1 MTWKDYIRELK
12 KKWLG
17 KQVRF
22 EGSIYT
28 VVDVDVN
35 GVIHINRPTEHNKTT
50 AAFLPHEAREVTK

>member
-28 VVDVDVN
+28 VVDVDCN
-35 GVIHINRPTEHNKTT
+35 GVLHINRPTEHNKTT
-50 AAFLPHEAREVTK
+50 AAFLPNEAQEATV

>member
-1 MTWKDYIRELK
+1 MAWKDYIRELK

-28 VVDVDVN
+28 VVDVDCN
-35 GVIHINRPTEHNKTT
+35 GVLHINRPTEHNKTT
-50 AAFLPHEAREVTK
+50 AAFLPNEAQEATV